1 MNKQQITKQYGVL
14 MLALAVIS
22 MVILLATAFVPA
34 FEMNLGLIE
43 GSETSMDYLF
53 LPLFEDT
60 SNNTSLDDED
70 FEFVL
75 LDGFIEK
82 SIMRVFAIL
91 CLLFP
96 ILFALLNKNNFS
108 KLEEPAAVSQMC
120 STVKRGLAVN
130 IAFYVFCI
138 YVIAKEHEGD
148 FISALQGDTLVTT
161 QTFSPLLFQL
171 IVFAASMFLYNH
183 WDKALAGKVAPLN
196 LGIAISSQPA
206 QSTQGKQTAQR
217 TMDEKAPSQN
227 ARSVQSEMEALEL
240 LKKYKEL
247 MDNGIITEE
256 EFQAKKEELLTVG
269 HQNIQSSPSE
279 TETDQTTQKTV
290 CEPVID
296 QEEPAANSNR
306 EKEISHICEKCGYP
320 INPGQQ
326 VCPHCSTKVTAQT
339 ETVAQGM
346 KWYKCLIY
354 FILFASAV
362 VNAIS
367 SITYFTGAVYGGYAE
382 AVYETYPALRFID
395 LFGGILCLA
404 LAVFAIM
411 IRSDL
416 VWYRKRAS
424 KRLCTMYIV
433 TGIFN
438 PLYAVLLTVITGE
451 NLITASAV
459 VALLGG
465 VTMAIINH
473 NYFKKRR
480 DIFKF

>member
-14 MLALAVIS
+14 MLVLAVIS

-60 SNNTSLDDED
+60 SNNTSLDKED

-75 LDGFIEK
+75 LDGLVEK
-82 SIMRVFAIL
+82 LIMRAAAIF
-91 CLLFP
+91 CLGFP
-96 ILFALLNKNNFS
+96 ILFVLTNKKNFS
-108 KLEEPAAVSQMC
+108 KLEEPATVSQMC
-120 STVKRGLAVN
+120 DTVQRGLVVN
-130 IAFYVFCI
+130 VAFYAFCMYI
-138 YVIAKEHEGD
+138 ILKEHDWD
-148 FISALQGDTLVTT
+148 FISALQGDTLITT
-161 QTFSPLLFQL
+161 KTFSPLFIQL
-171 IVFAASMFLYNH
+171 IVFAVSMFLYNH

-206 QSTQGKQTAQR
+206 QSTQGKQTSQS

-247 MDNGIITEE
+247 MDNGVITEE

-269 HQNIQSSPSE
+269 HQNIQSSSE
-279 TETDQTTQKTV
+279 TETDQTTRETV
-290 CEPVID
+290 YEPVIE

-306 EKEISHICEKCGYP
+306 EKEISHTCEKCGYP
-320 INPGQQ
+320 INPSQQ
-326 VCPHCSTKVTAQT
+326 VCPHCSTKVTVQA
-339 ETVAQGM
+339 EAVEHGM

-354 FILFASAV
+354 FILFASAI

-395 LFGGILCLA
+395 LFGGVLCLA

-416 VWYRKRAS
+416 VWYRKRGP
-424 KRLCTMYIV
+424 KRLCTMYVII
-433 TGIFN
+433 GIFN
-438 PLYAVLLTVITGE
+438 ILYPVVLTVITE
-451 NLITASAV
+451 QNLITAAAAGSFI
-459 VALLGG
+459 GG
-465 VTMAIINH
+465 VVMAIINH
-473 NYFKKRR
+473 NYFKKRK
-480 DIFKF
+480 DTFKF